1 MDQILR
7 SSQNVSEKAEQ
18 FSYKN
23 FTIWGID
30 FMKITFLKNIPF
42 VFLTDFIHFNFELF
56 VLPAIKFA
64 ILFLNHTLKNKFLNV
79 NCAINLSSVEMCAVE
94 MYYWI
99 YKLLSKH
106 MFRLELLPQRIFSLF
121 FHRKHQIWTNIVRRR
136 NRCLKN
142 FSKISEATLTRTTAG
157 CVYLGDLYEIFLT
170 YLPRNM

>member
-56 VLPAIKFA
+56 ILPAIKFA

-121 FHRKHQIWTNIVRRR
+121 FHRKHQFEQI
-136 NRCLKN
+136 L
-142 FSKISEATLTRTTAG
+142 SEDVIGVWKFFRKFQRQHLQGQLQVAYT
-157 CVYLGDLYEIFLT
+157 
-170 YLPRNM
+170 